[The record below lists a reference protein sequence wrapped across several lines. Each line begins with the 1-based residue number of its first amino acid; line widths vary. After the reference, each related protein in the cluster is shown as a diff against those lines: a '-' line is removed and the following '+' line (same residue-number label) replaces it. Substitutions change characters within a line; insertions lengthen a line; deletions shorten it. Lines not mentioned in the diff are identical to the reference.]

1 MLTYIKQ
8 LNLKNCDM
16 VIWYANNLF
25 TLQGLP
31 NLTNPG
37 HLQGLLNLTNP
48 GHFNNDISLTS
59 KSTSPSSYCVINRY
73 TILWTITC
81 CSLSHENW
89 WLHLQALAHGHSPLN
104 IFLPSKYYP
113 LKESHGRMP
122 LLTLPRLTSFFLYLF
137 YFLPYCL
144 HRSFK

>member
-1 MLTYIKQ
+1 MVKKYSVGSGREQVPVSGVISSHGSDYNMWLLKQ

-73 TILWTITC
+73 TILWTGYSSMFGSIIGCVLRCPRINYVTNHC
-81 CSLSHENW
+81 
-89 WLHLQALAHGHSPLN
+89 
-104 IFLPSKYYP
+104 KMDY
-113 LKESHGRMP
+113 LKD
-122 LLTLPRLTSFFLYLF
+122 L
-137 YFLPYCL
+137 C
-144 HRSFK
+144 KQ